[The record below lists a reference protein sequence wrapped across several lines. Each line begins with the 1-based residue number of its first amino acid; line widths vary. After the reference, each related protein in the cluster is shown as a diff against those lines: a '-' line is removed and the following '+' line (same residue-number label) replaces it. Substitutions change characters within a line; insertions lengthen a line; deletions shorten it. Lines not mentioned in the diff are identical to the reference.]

1 MTSSNKFPKQKNV
14 LNELYFGCLLNEHLQ
29 KKTIKLERDT
39 ASDLDMLYEEN

>member
-1 MTSSNKFPKQKNV
+1 MFIKRTFI
-14 LNELYFGCLLNEHLQ
+14 